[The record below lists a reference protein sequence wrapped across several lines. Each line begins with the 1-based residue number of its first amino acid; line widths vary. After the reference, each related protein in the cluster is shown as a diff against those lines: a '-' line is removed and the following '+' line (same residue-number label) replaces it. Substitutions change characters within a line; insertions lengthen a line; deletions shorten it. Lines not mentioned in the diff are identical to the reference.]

1 MNNSKPKFTN
11 KLIEESSPYLLQH
24 AHNPVNW
31 QAWNDE
37 ALAEAQKNDKLILV
51 SVGYAAC
58 HWCHVMEHE
67 SFEDEEVAAVMNA
80 NFVNIK
86 VDREERPDIDQ
97 IYMDACQLMNGN
109 GGWPLNAIALPDGR
123 PIFAGTYFRKE
134 DWLKLLNYFAD
145 LYPQR
150 KTELQA
156 RAEQI
161 RLGIQSYD
169 AIELNLSEAEFSE
182 KDLNEIWQNWEGKID
197 FTYGGRM
204 GAPKFPM
211 PNNWQFLMSFA
222 IQTKDK
228 NAFSAV
234 KCTLDNM
241 MMGGIYDHIR
251 GGFARYSVD
260 DVWKVPHFEKM
271 LYDNG
276 QLVALYAQTYAATQN
291 IQYKLVVSETIE
303 WLKSEMLH
311 ENGGFYASLD
321 ADSEGVEGKFY
332 VWQESELDALLGNNA
347 EILKKYWSVEKHGNW
362 EENNILFTQLSLDE
376 FCAKNKVS
384 SSEFLSVLQ
393 KAKSTLLAERN
404 KRIKPGLDDKMLTSW
419 NGLMLKGLV
428 DAYKYTQ
435 VEEYYNLAE
444 NCANFLLNN
453 VIEIDGR
460 IYRNFKNGKA
470 TINGFLDDYSFTIE
484 AFIAFYELSG
494 NELWLL
500 KANELMRYVI
510 EHFFNANSGMFF
522 YTSKIDTALIT
533 RKTEISD
540 NVIPSS
546 NSSIAKGLWLLSKYF
561 ENAEYAKIAEQML
574 HNMKENVVNHGAFY
588 SNWGI
593 LLHAKVFGIIEVV
606 IIGEQAQKI
615 AKQMQENYLP
625 NTIFAFSQTESDL
638 PLFKNRYVQGKTLIY
653 ICKNNTCQ
661 RPTESLEEAMQLL
674 KSSVR

>member
-1 MNNSKPKFTN
+1 MNNSEPKFTN

-31 QAWNDE
+31 HAWNDE
-37 ALAEAQKNDKLILV
+37 SLAEAQKNDKLILV

-67 SFEDEEVAAVMNA
+67 SFEDEAVADVMNA

-150 KTELQA
+150 KTELEV

-161 RLGIQSYD
+161 RLGIQSFD
-169 AIELNLSEAEFSE
+169 AIELNMSEAEFTE

-197 FTYGGRM
+197 FSYGGRA

-211 PNNWQFLMSFA
+211 PSNWEFLLSFA
-222 IQTKDK
+222 LQTK
-228 NAFSAV
+228 NISALSAV

-276 QLVALYAQTYAATQN
+276 QLVALYAQAYAAIQN
-291 IQYKLVVSETIE
+291 NEYKLVVGETID
-303 WLKSEMLH
+303 WIKSEMLH

-332 VWQESELDALLGNNA
+332 VWQEKELNILLGNDA

-362 EENNILFTQLSLDE
+362 EESNIFFAQLSLDE
-376 FCAKNKVS
+376 FCEKNKINS
-384 SSEFLSVLQ
+384 KEFLSVLLN
-393 KAKSTLLAERN
+393 AKKTLLEERN

-419 NGLMLKGLV
+419 NALMLKGLV
-428 DAYKYTQ
+428 DAFRFTQ
-435 VEEYYNLAE
+435 VKEYYILAE
-444 NCANFLLNN
+444 NNANFLLKN
-453 VIEIDGR
+453 VIEPDGR

-484 AFIAFYELSG
+484 AFIAFYEVSG
-494 NELWLL
+494 NELWLS
-500 KANELMRYVI
+500 KANELMQYVI
-510 EHFFNANSGMFF
+510 DHFYNQNSGMFF
-522 YTSKIDTALIT
+522 YTSNIDRALIT

-561 ENAEYAKIAEQML
+561 ENVEYTKIAEQML
-574 HNMKENVVNHGAFY
+574 HNMKENVVKNGSFY

-593 LLHAKVFGIIEVV
+593 LLHAKVFGISEVV
-606 IIGEQAQKI
+606 IIGEQAQKFATQI
-615 AKQMQENYLP
+615 QSIYLP
-625 NTIFAFSQTESDL
+625 NSIFAFSQTESDL
-638 PLFKNRYVQGKTLIY
+638 PLFKNRYFKGKTLIY

-661 RPTESLEEAMQLL
+661 RPTESLEEAMQQL